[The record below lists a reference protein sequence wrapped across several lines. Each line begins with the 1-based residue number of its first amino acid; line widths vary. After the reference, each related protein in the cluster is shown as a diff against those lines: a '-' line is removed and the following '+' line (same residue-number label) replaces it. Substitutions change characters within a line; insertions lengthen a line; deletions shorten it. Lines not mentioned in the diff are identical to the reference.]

1 MIYFD
6 NAATAPVNKS
16 ALEAALPF
24 MSGQFGNP
32 SSAHTKGRTAAL
44 AIMRAREQC
53 AAAIGAH
60 SEEIIFTSGGT
71 EADNL
76 AVHSA
81 AILGRK
87 LGKKH
92 IITTAIE
99 HPAVLN
105 SCKALEDFT
114 LTVIPPNSNGF
125 VTASQIEAA
134 ITAQTILVSVM
145 TANNEIGTIQP
156 ISEIGSICR
165 SHGVMFHTDAVQ
177 ALGAVPINVDEMCI
191 DMLSASAHKL
201 GGLQGTGMLYCR
213 SGTAISPLILGGGQE
228 RGLRSGTENTAG
240 IAAFGCAAENAVQ
253 NIPEKQRKISEMRDA
268 LIRELKKIPNSQLNG
283 GEPRLCGNV
292 NMSFAGVQGESLVLA
307 LDISGLCASSGSA
320 CASGSGEPS
329 HVLRAIGLSGQMLD
343 GSLRLTLSSENTM
356 DEVREA
362 AAIITQAVSRLRRL
376 CE

>member
-6 NAATAPVNKS
+6 NAATAPVSKT

-24 MSGQFGNP
+24 MTEQFGNP
-32 SSAHTKGRTAAL
+32 SSAHICGRRAAM
-44 AIMRAREQC
+44 AIMHARSQC
-53 AAAIGAH
+53 AAAISAH
-60 SEEIIFTSGGT
+60 SDEIIFTSGGT

-76 AVHSA
+76 AVHTA
-81 AILGRK
+81 AVPGRK
-87 LGKKH
+87 QGKNH

-105 SCKALEDFT
+105 ACKSLEDFS
-114 LTVIPPNSNGF
+114 LTIIPPDPLGF
-125 VTASQIEAA
+125 VSAKQIAEA
-134 ITAQTILVSVM
+134 ITPQTALVSVM
-145 TANNEIGTIQP
+145 TANNEIGTLQP
-156 ISEIGSICR
+156 IAEIGAVCR
-165 SHGVMFHTDAVQ
+165 SRGVLFHTDAVQ
-177 ALGAVPINVDEMCI
+177 ALGAVPIDVDKMCV
-191 DMLSASAHKL
+191 DLLSASAHKI

-213 SGTAISPLILGGGQE
+213 SGTQIAPLIFGGGQE

-240 IAAFGCAAENAVQ
+240 IVAFGCAAETAVR
-253 NIPEKQRKISEMRDA
+253 NIPEKQRKISEMRDM

-283 GEPRLCGNV
+283 GNPRLCGNV
-292 NMSFAGVQGESLVLA
+292 NMSFAEVQGESLVLA
-307 LDISGLCASSGSA
+307 LDIAGVCASSGSA

-343 GSLRLTLSSENTM
+343 GSLRLTLSAENTM

-362 AAIITQAVSRLRRL
+362 AKIITDTVFRLRRL